1 MSLIDQITVEAA
13 ESSDDYANKINGTH
27 FRFLLLKKDLEFCR
41 PTWNKQHRD
50 PDSYALFAQSIQNK
64 CKI

>member
-27 FRFLLLKKDLEFCR
+27 FRFLLLKNNLEFCR

-50 PDSYALFAQSIQNK
+50 PDS
-64 CKI
+64 